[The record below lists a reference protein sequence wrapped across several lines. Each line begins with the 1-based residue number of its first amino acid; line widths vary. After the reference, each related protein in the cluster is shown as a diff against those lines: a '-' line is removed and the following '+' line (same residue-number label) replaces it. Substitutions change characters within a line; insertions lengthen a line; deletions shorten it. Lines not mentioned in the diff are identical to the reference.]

1 MSCFLPGTQIDIG
14 KKNYGQ
20 IDIAESVMDNIF
32 QTGGLMLSQVI
43 AMTSLEGYMIQN
55 WVKRGFRRR
64 FINCIQDVSSVVL

>member
-55 WVKRGFRRR
+55 WVKR
-64 FINCIQDVSSVVL
+64 

>member
-43 AMTSLEGYMIQN
+43 AMTSLGIYDSELGKTRISFAA
-55 WVKRGFRRR
+55 G
-64 FINCIQDVSSVVL
+64 S

>member
-43 AMTSLEGYMIQN
+43 AMTSLEGYTACLPM
-55 WVKRGFRRR
+55 KAMTLSTTHGF
-64 FINCIQDVSSVVL
+64 IIIT

>member
-43 AMTSLEGYMIQN
+43 AMTSLEGFNGNRKGRQTALVYQ
-55 WVKRGFRRR
+55 RRACR
-64 FINCIQDVSSVVL
+64 